1 MKICEAYDKYG
12 RKLNFFDVVR
22 DERGSV
28 GMIDLMDISKDKVC
42 IDSFAYG
49 FDGAQDELT
58 YNDLDHI
65 EYVGNLSNSVNELN
79 GNYINY

>member
-42 IDSFAYG
+42 IDSFA
-49 FDGAQDELT
+49 
-58 YNDLDHI
+58 
-65 EYVGNLSNSVNELN
+65 
-79 GNYINY
+79 